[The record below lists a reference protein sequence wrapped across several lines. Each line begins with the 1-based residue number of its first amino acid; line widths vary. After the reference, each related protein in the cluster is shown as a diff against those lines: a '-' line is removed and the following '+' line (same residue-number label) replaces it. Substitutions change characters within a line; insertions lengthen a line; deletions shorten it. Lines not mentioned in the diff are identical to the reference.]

1 MIYDHH
7 YNKPFDDGIIRGVDL
22 LVNRAFNRHEDY
34 VAPQLS
40 AYQNIVEYNMLILNL
55 PRQCGKTV
63 YLQKLEAH
71 FISKLRLN
79 TQRITFSHRHAVET
93 DCIGL
98 NFFMNGLTH
107 RGARHLPEIL
117 LFDEV
122 RSSDVQRAVTT
133 YIENTTVAPK
143 FVLALGTS
151 I

>member
-22 LVNRAFNRHEDY
+22 LVNRAFNRYEDY

-98 NFFMNGLTH
+98 NFFMNGLIH
-107 RGARHLPEIL
+107 RCTRNLPEIL

-122 RSSDVQRAVTT
+122 RSSDVQKAVTT